1 MVGIYQENIMKKVLS
16 TLIALSL
23 FAAGLSFAASNP
35 NATGGQTPGTD
46 ARGIPVS
53 VSSLV
58 LN

>member
-1 MVGIYQENIMKKVLS
+1 MKKVLS

-46 ARGIPVS
+46 GRGIPIS

-58 LN
+58 LS